1 VVLKVLGIIFAVW
14 LAFMVLGLVVH
25 LVKLVVGLL
34 IPLAVVGVIGY
45 LVYKAVK
52 GRQRSDLTRL

>member
-45 LVYKAVK
+45 LVYKVVSAA
-52 GRQRSDLTRL
+52 T